1 MARVRRY
8 LPALVLQDC
17 EKNTVGYDMSLLP
30 TSVVADLLP
39 DAKVISIF
47 GDVITIQTEAAGK
60 QIFDAEAELRIRT
73 GIPYELMCDR
83 IGDKN
88 KLRIKL
94 ADLRGIK
101 V

>member
-1 MARVRRY
+1 MG
-8 LPALVLQDC
+8 D
-17 EKNTVGYDMSLLP
+17 DMKHLTNLI
-30 TSVVADLLP
+30 P
-39 DAKVISIF
+39 DAKIMSIH
-47 GDVITIQTEAAGK
+47 GDVITIQTAATGK
-60 QIFDAEAELRIRT
+60 QIFDAEAELRRRT